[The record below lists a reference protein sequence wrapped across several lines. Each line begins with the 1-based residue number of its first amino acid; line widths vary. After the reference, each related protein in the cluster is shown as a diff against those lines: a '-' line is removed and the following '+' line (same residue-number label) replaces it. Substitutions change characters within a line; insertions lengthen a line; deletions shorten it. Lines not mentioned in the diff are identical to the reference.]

1 MKTQLKYVIGKFAP
15 ILLIL
20 ATTLLLG
27 FSCNTSKPSS
37 PAPNPLADFHDVSLD
52 DLHSNKAIMDDFQNY
67 ILSLP
72 PKGQKTSVQAFYFED
87 GKGQHAIS
95 AEVFSGGND
104 SWTYILIY
112 DKENKRTQA
121 IKYQHKQYQ
130 S

>member
-1 MKTQLKYVIGKFAP
+1 MTILKYMICKFAP
-15 ILLIL
+15 ILLML
-20 ATTLLLG
+20 AIMLLLG
-27 FSCNTSKPSS
+27 FGCSKSKPSS

-52 DLHSNKAIMDDFQNY
+52 DLHSNKAIMADFQDY

-72 PKGQKTSVQAFYFED
+72 PQGQKASVQAFYFED
-87 GKGQHAIS
+87 GKGRHAIS
-95 AEVFSGGND
+95 VEVFSGGND

-112 DKENKRTQA
+112 DNKNKRTQA